1 MCCQVSLQLQYLA
14 SNLHNFS
21 GWLGIL
27 LAVSLI
33 VQAICPRA
41 GVGCWKE
48 HVQEL
53 IVCHSAVSV
62 RIEFANDSLSY
73 FDVCLLYEIALHEF
87 HQSVGVN
94 GVGLFYINKVEECT
108 GFVVLNSSKLKSK

>member
-1 MCCQVSLQLQYLA
+1 MRSQVSLQLQYLA

-21 GWLGIL
+21 GWLSIL
-27 LAVSLI
+27 LAVPLI

-41 GVGCWKE
+41 GVGCWQE

-53 IVCHSAVSV
+53 IICHSAVSV

-73 FDVCLLYEIALHEF
+73 LDVCLLYEITLHEL
-87 HQSVGVN
+87 H
-94 GVGLFYINKVEECT
+94 
-108 GFVVLNSSKLKSK
+108 